1 MWNKDELCKSK
12 FFVCDDSWKHTL
24 SVPHD
29 TSRIEKL
36 EKRRYA
42 IEGRNKPSII
52 SADKTDRY
60 SALRGAK

>member
-1 MWNKDELCKSK
+1 MNCAKTSSLYAMMAESIC
-12 FFVCDDSWKHTL
+12 
-24 SVPHD
+24 VPYD

-42 IEGRNKPSII
+42 IEGYNKVSII